1 MATLQNTLSIWL
13 FWIIIHAHRETGHK
27 IKEKGYKGHTQTKKK
42 KKKKTRSRKRWLH
55 SKVTCSEVYVHG
67 QWRHAE
73 VKDRPGQTRHQWG
86 QDRKIFVTKRSFTNK
101 KDNKLKKLKIWRTKK
116 KKNPIETQLTLS
128 KSCLSLQTITGIYE
142 SFQLQIQ
149 NW

>member
-1 MATLQNTLSIWL
+1 M

-42 KKKKTRSRKRWLH
+42 KKKKSRSRKRWLH

-73 VKDRPGQTRHQWG
+73 VKDRPARTHLASMRTRQK
-86 QDRKIFVTKRSFTNK
+86 DFVTKRSFTNK
-101 KDNKLKKLKIWRTKK
+101 KDNKLKKLKI
-116 KKNPIETQLTLS
+116 
-128 KSCLSLQTITGIYE
+128 
-142 SFQLQIQ
+142 
-149 NW
+149 